1 MGLRFDMQDPYDIV
15 STGYAMAL
23 VVAVWC
29 WVVGVSYRL
38 GCALCMDA
46 AARVGL
52 RSALDRQSDRR
63 DRRRARAAMINLV
76 TRDHDVVSMVS
87 EAREATASATVVKKQ
102 E

>member
-23 VVAVWC
+23 TVAIWC

-38 GCALCMDA
+38 GCVLYMDA
-46 AARVGL
+46 AARAGF
-52 RSALDRQSDRR
+52 RSALNHRADLR
-63 DRRRARAAMINLV
+63 DRHRAQAAVIDLV
-76 TRDHDVVSMVS
+76 TRDHDVVSMIS
-87 EAREATASATVVKKQ
+87 EAREAGRSSAGAKKQ